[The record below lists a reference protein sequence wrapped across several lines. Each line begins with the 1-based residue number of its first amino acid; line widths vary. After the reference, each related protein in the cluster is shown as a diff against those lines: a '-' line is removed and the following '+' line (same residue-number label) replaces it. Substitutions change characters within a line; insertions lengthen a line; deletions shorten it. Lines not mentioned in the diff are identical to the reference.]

1 MPTGD
6 PIRANRLRDQYV
18 EPNAEDT
25 VNWIQYP
32 YGIRLDSDPK
42 NILMSIVDLENWI
55 NSGEFTD
62 PSDPDYAK
70 TIEEYGNILKSNPT
84 TDADAMGSN
93 AGNLVPDQ
101 EIVDYFTKPIPS
113 DTRVGCNDAINPYWQ
128 FNRDDDIRPPA
139 LVDPWYAA
147 NKNLDTKG
155 SRNINAAK
163 HAVGMGRVYASMY
176 DNQQQILWIEAG
188 VPRFTNLLSYYRDVC
203 RDATVAEA
211 INSGNMVSIAARVAA
226 MVLKVTTW
234 VILFP
239 VMTLLWI
246 PRWMERLTNERITK
260 YYSFKS
266 TMPMYYS
273 MVNSMLQYT
282 AVSMGLHP
290 RTLAKRDYDGN
301 NANGMQIMESLDVNT
316 EKDNPG
322 IPEILR
328 HGPDIFKI
336 MNRRSQQLSI
346 QKNEYTTTELL
357 YQMRLS
363 GRNDT
368 SIKDD
373 AFRTEGLEYS
383 WNNDENDG
391 AGAWK
396 KMSPDD
402 YQIVDNEG
410 NEAEETGFFKSRF
423 IDWWSSLKGTVLG
436 SGNHVGFKIEKGA
449 TFSEDFAN
457 TTGETGLA
465 EKINSFAAS
474 RREDKELFGQT
485 FGGRI
490 INKTLLAATEGGI
503 ANAKRTFLESAQ
515 QEISNAVIS
524 AAASAASFDIGTVL
538 VTGNG
543 FLEIPK
549 VWRSSTMTR
558 NYSFSFK
565 LRSRYGDPVSVF
577 QSIYIPL
584 FMLIALA
591 APRAIGD
598 SSYTSPFLIRA
609 YCRGMFH
616 IPLGIITSLSINRGS
631 PEFGW
636 SSQFYPL
643 EVNVTISIE
652 DLSPQL
658 FVSMND
664 GVIDTFSRNTTMQAY
679 LDTLSS
685 LGLRD
690 MVYMWPKLARK
701 MNTALAVARSKTFN
715 PSYYGTRL
723 GQSRVGK
730 AIGAFIPYN
739 TDRASQK

>member
-1 MPTGD
+1 MPTSE
-6 PIRANRLRDQYV
+6 PLRANRLKDQYV
-18 EPNAEDT
+18 EPNAEHPT
-25 VNWIQYP
+25 AWIQYP
-32 YGIRLDSDPK
+32 YGIRLNSDPK
-42 NILMSIVDLENWI
+42 AILKSIVAIEDWI
-55 NSGEFTD
+55 NSGDILD
-62 PSDPDYAK
+62 PNDKDGK
-70 TIEEYGNILKSNPT
+70 TIQEYGQVLRDEPSVDKSALGNIGINVSK
-84 TDADAMGSN
+84 DAVGD
-93 AGNLVPDQ
+93 D
-101 EIVDYFTKPIPS
+101 EIVKYFTEPIPC

-139 LVDPWYAA
+139 LVDPAYAA
-147 NKNLDTKG
+147 TKSVDTSG
-155 SRNINAAK
+155 YRNEADYK
-163 HAVGMGRVYASMY
+163 HVTGMGRVYASMY
-176 DNQQQILWIEAG
+176 NSQQQILWIEAG

-203 RDATVAEA
+203 SDASVAEA
-211 INSGNMVSIAARVAA
+211 INSGNMVTLASRITSI
-226 MVLKVTTW
+226 VLQATVW
-234 VILFP
+234 VVLFP
-239 VMTLLWI
+239 VMTILWI

-282 AVSMGLHP
+282 AVSMGIHP
-290 RTLAKRDYDGN
+290 RTLN
-301 NANGMQIMESLDVNT
+301 NSAYKDDKKMGSIHGTHIAESLDAVQ
-316 EKDNPG
+316 DSPG

-328 HGPDIFKI
+328 RGPDIFKI
-336 MNRRSQQLSI
+336 MNRRSQMISI
-346 QKNEYTTTELL
+346 QKAEYTTTELL
-357 YQMRLS
+357 YQTKLRKDGYGTSNHGDAFLS
-363 GRNDT
+363 D
-368 SIKDD
+368 IKDFAWSD
-373 AFRTEGLEYS
+373 DKNDWVDEEYEF
-383 WNNDENDG
+383 NTKDLDETAADWIKQR
-391 AGAWK
+391 A
-396 KMSPDD
+396 
-402 YQIVDNEG
+402 
-410 NEAEETGFFKSRF
+410 

-465 EKINSFAAS
+465 ERINGLAAS
-474 RREDKELFGQT
+474 RREEREMFGQS
-485 FGGRI
+485 FAGRI
-490 INKTLLAATEGGI
+490 VNKTLLSAAEGGLTNIKNSFIEAATNEVK
-503 ANAKRTFLESAQ
+503 AA
-515 QEISNAVIS
+515 AVGVL
-524 AAASAASFDIGTVL
+524 ASAASFDIGAVL

-558 NYSFSFK
+558 NYSFNFK

-616 IPLGIITSLSINRGS
+616 IPLGIITSLTINRGS

-636 SSQFYPL
+636 SSDFYPL
-643 EVNVTISIE
+643 EVNVSVTIE

-664 GVIDTFSRNTTMQAY
+664 GIIDTFTRNSTMQAY

-690 MVYMWPKLARK
+690 MIYMWPKLTRK
-701 MNTALAVARSKTFN
+701 MNTALAIARSKTFN
-715 PSYYGTRL
+715 SSYYGTRL
-723 GQSRVGK
+723 GESRIGK
-730 AIGAFIPYN
+730 MIGAFVPYN
-739 TDRASQK
+739 DDRASLR